1 MRDEKNKVKKTKSWE
16 VAVVAALT
24 ALFVVLACVNL
35 GSLELPSSCWQ
46 PQSSSGE
53 EEVVLDFGSV
63 QEVKE
68 IYIFLADERRTKFE
82 CYESSG
88 RRVLSY
94 DNDPAKNVHFCSWD
108 RQELSGGGLEN
119 TSTRSLRLVFDAA
132 VSDGKVGEIL
142 VVSAEG
148 KKIAV
153 SGGEGA
159 AKLVDEQELV
169 ELPVTQKDGAY
180 FDEMYFVRTARQ
192 HLNLEEPYEW
202 THPPLGKLAIA
213 GGILLFGFNPFGWR
227 ILGVL
232 AAAAMIPIIFLLGR
246 RLFKSSA
253 AGVVAAFLL
262 TFDFMHF
269 SLARLATGETYL
281 ALFSLLM
288 FFFAFDYFAS
298 STKRTDERTD
308 ERTSE
313 RTSRSLLLSLLFFGL
328 GFAVKWTAVFGLAA
342 VLVLWLVCNFKERR
356 PILKDCKVVVAG
368 LLVSAAIYIATY
380 LPYIFSGA
388 EGGHGGGHGLADV
401 FDLQLRMFGYH
412 AGIEATHPFSSPWW
426 SWPLLLKPL
435 WVYSNNL
442 GGGTVSTTV
451 LMGNPAIW
459 WCGTVALV
467 FLAVRFVA
475 GKLWRKGKEGGEGF
489 VALFILVPFL
499 LQWLPYALITRIL
512 FIYHFVPNVPF
523 LILGLTY
530 WLNIGL
536 EKDAKR
542 NKIIVVSFLV
552 LVAALFFL
560 FYPVISGYP
569 VAFEFKESLRW
580 LKGWTF

>member
-1 MRDEKNKVKKTKSWE
+1 
-16 VAVVAALT
+16 
-24 ALFVVLACVNL
+24 
-35 GSLELPSSCWQ
+35 
-46 PQSSSGE
+46 
-53 EEVVLDFGSV
+53 
-63 QEVKE
+63 
-68 IYIFLADERRTKFE
+68 
-82 CYESSG
+82 
-88 RRVLSY
+88 
-94 DNDPAKNVHFCSWD
+94 
-108 RQELSGGGLEN
+108 
-119 TSTRSLRLVFDAA
+119 
-132 VSDGKVGEIL
+132 
-142 VVSAEG
+142 
-148 KKIAV
+148 
-153 SGGEGA
+153 
-159 AKLVDEQELV
+159 
-169 ELPVTQKDGAY
+169 
-180 FDEMYFVRTARQ
+180 
-192 HLNLEEPYEW
+192 
-202 THPPLGKLAIA
+202 
-213 GGILLFGFNPFGWR
+213 
-227 ILGVL
+227 
-232 AAAAMIPIIFLLGR
+232 
-246 RLFKSSA
+246 
-253 AGVVAAFLL
+253 
-262 TFDFMHF
+262 
-269 SLARLATGETYL
+269 
-281 ALFSLLM
+281 
-288 FFFAFDYFAS
+288 
-298 STKRTDERTD
+298 
-308 ERTSE
+308 
-313 RTSRSLLLSLLFFGL
+313 
-328 GFAVKWTAVFGLAA
+328 
-342 VLVLWLVCNFKERR
+342 
-356 PILKDCKVVVAG
+356 
-368 LLVSAAIYIATY
+368 
-380 LPYIFSGA
+380 
-388 EGGHGGGHGLADV
+388 
-401 FDLQLRMFGYH
+401 MFGYH

-467 FLAVRFVA
+467 SLAVRFVA